1 MPSVAK
7 SFRLYSIEGNIGAGK
22 TTILANLERRF
33 AGSKT
38 VVFLREPVELWD
50 TFRDE
55 NGEAI
60 LTKFYKDP
68 KKFAF
73 AFQVMAYSTRLS
85 MLRELIRANP
95 ACEVVICER
104 SLEAD
109 RHIFAKMLHD
119 DKMIDDIQ
127 FQIYETFFKNSADD
141 YMMDGIVYINAR
153 AETCFER
160 VAKRARVGES
170 AIELAYL
177 TQCGQY
183 HDAWLK
189 SGSTEVACPVLE
201 IDANAS
207 VSYGESGSLGETW
220 IKECM
225 EFFGIKV
232 EEIKTTGDKDIMSL
246 FDSLASSLY

>member
-1 MPSVAK
+1 MPAVLSN
-7 SFRLYSIEGNIGAGK
+7 SRTYRLYSIEGNIGAGK
-22 TTILANLERRF
+22 TTILENLERRF
-33 AGSKT
+33 AGSTT
-38 VVFLREPVELWD
+38 VKFLREPVELWD

-68 KKFAF
+68 KTYAF

-95 ACEVVICER
+95 QCEVIICER

-141 YMMDGIVYINAR
+141 YVMDGIVYINAL
-153 AETCFER
+153 AATCFER
-160 VAKRARVGES
+160 VTKRARTGES

-177 TQCGQY
+177 TRCGEY
-183 HDAWLK
+183 HDAWLRPLPSSTTT
-189 SGSTEVACPVLE
+189 SGIPVLM
-201 IDANAS
+201 IDANANVTYDGS
-207 VSYGESGSLGETW
+207 ADSLGETW
-220 IKECM
+220 IKQCIA
-225 EFFGIKV
+225 FCK
-232 EEIKTTGDKDIMSL
+232 
-246 FDSLASSLY
+246 

>member
-1 MPSVAK
+1 MSD
-7 SFRLYSIEGNIGAGK
+7 SRTFRIYSIEGNIGAGK
-22 TTILANLERRF
+22 TTILENLERRF

-38 VVFLREPVELWD
+38 VLFLREPVELWD

-60 LTKFYKDP
+60 LSKFYKDP
-68 KKFAF
+68 KTYAF

-95 ACEVVICER
+95 QCKVIICER

-153 AETCFER
+153 ATTCFER
-160 VAKRARVGES
+160 VGKRAREGES
-170 AIELAYL
+170 AIELDYL
-177 TQCGQY
+177 TRCGKY
-183 HDAWLK
+183 HDTWLQT
-189 SGSTEVACPVLE
+189 GSTEVVCPVLT
-201 IDANAS
+201 IDANPC
-207 VSYGESGSLGETW
+207 VTYDINNPTCLGETW
-220 IKECM
+220 IKSCLD
-225 EFFGIKV
+225 FFGV
-232 EEIKTTGDKDIMSL
+232 
-246 FDSLASSLY
+246 

>member
-1 MPSVAK
+1 MPAVLSELRSYRIYAV
-7 SFRLYSIEGNIGAGK
+7 EGNIGAGK
-22 TTILANLERRF
+22 TTILENLERRF

-38 VVFLREPVELWD
+38 VLFLREPVELWD

-68 KKFAF
+68 KTYAF

-95 ACEVVICER
+95 QCEVIICER

-141 YMMDGIVYINAR
+141 YVMDGIVYINAR
-153 AETCFER
+153 AATCFER
-160 VAKRARVGES
+160 VTKRARVGES

-177 TQCGQY
+177 TRCGEY
-183 HDAWLK
+183 HDAWLPSSTTT
-189 SGSTEVACPVLE
+189 SGIPVLT
-201 IDANAS
+201 IDANANVTYDGS
-207 VSYGESGSLGETW
+207 ADSLGETW
-220 IKECM
+220 IKQCIA
-225 EFFGIKV
+225 FCK
-232 EEIKTTGDKDIMSL
+232 
-246 FDSLASSLY
+246 